1 MITLRTD
8 TVSRKKRS
16 QIMSAVRSTGN
27 KATEAVF
34 ITILR
39 KGGISGWRRQF
50 RLRGKPDF
58 VFPKQRTAIFVDGCF
73 WHGCTKHCR
82 MPKGNSGYWKPKISR
97 NKAVIGLSLETCVA
111 QAGEWCA
118 YGNTSFRQD
127 IRSDYRDEFSRRCS
141 DYRFA
146 PRTVRL

>member
-39 KGGISGWRRQF
+39 KGGISGWRRKF

-58 VFPKQRTAIFVDGCF
+58 VFPKQKTAIFVDGCF

-97 NKAVIGLSLETCVA
+97 NKARDRVVTRDLRRAGWRVVRVWEHELSPRHQKRLSQRIL
-111 QAGEWCA
+111 QAL
-118 YGNTSFRQD
+118 Q
-127 IRSDYRDEFSRRCS
+127 
-141 DYRFA
+141 
-146 PRTVRL
+146 